1 LGEVRRGTRA
11 RVETSEPPVPLFDF
25 LRVLDLAPYEW
36 QHALDQAKGNAMFSP
51 DALVQ
56 LNEQEL
62 KHDDGPNECN
72 P

>member
-1 LGEVRRGTRA
+1 VLQRS
-11 RVETSEPPVPLFDF
+11 VE
-25 LRVLDLAPYEW
+25 LA